1 MLFVCRHLD
10 ISLLIIVFAVIFGE
24 TGRKMEAFL
33 AQALE
38 IITQL
43 TNILKKELAQ

>member
-1 MLFVCRHLD
+1 MLFVCRYLD
-10 ISLLIIVFAVIFGE
+10 ISLLIIVFTVIFGE
-24 TGRKMEAFL
+24 TGAFL
-33 AQALE
+33 AEALE